1 MRQRNCG
8 ELQLGGVVRRLG
20 QVAFGG
26 AQIQQFFLI
35 VVHGV
40 SSFSLM
46 ASMSSDYEYQ
56 AKDPK

>member
-20 QVAFGG
+20 QIAFGG

-35 VVHGV
+35 VVHGI
-40 SSFSLM
+40 SSFF
-46 ASMSSDYEYQ
+46 ADGF
-56 AKDPK
+56 DVF